1 MAEQATGR
9 LKPCSLRVVRYVP
22 DLVRGEFLNI
32 GLLLHSPEEKF
43 LGCLFTDDLRRV
55 RRFHPQADLD
65 FLRELQQDFE
75 QQIDEHADDPEGYL
89 RSMEQT
95 LSNLVQL
102 GEAYPCLLRDPQAE
116 IQELFE
122 RYVGPRLEG
131 PLAAD
136 TRLRIKQRLT
146 TALVHAGVWERVEK
160 RIPAAPWTQP
170 GDSFSFDFG
179 YRPLHREG
187 RPNGHIKFVHALS
200 LRRDTELAKVLV
212 YTMEHVR
219 RQEPAELTA
228 VVEDPPATPDD
239 AALLSE
245 RILAEGKIALRPLA
259 QVDAL
264 AQSIRGELFI
274 S

>member
-1 MAEQATGR
+1 MPDQAKEK
-9 LKPCSLRVVRYVP
+9 LKPCSLHVVRYVP
-22 DLVRGEFLNI
+22 DLARGEFLNI

-43 LGCLFTDDLRRV
+43 LGCLFTDDFRRV

-75 QQIDEHADDPEGYL
+75 QQIDEHADDPEIYL

-95 LSNLVQL
+95 LSNLIQL
-102 GEAYPCLLRDPQAE
+102 GEARACLLRDPQTE
-116 IQELFE
+116 IQALFE

-131 PLAAD
+131 PLATD

-146 TALVHAGVWERVEK
+146 TALVRAGAWERIEK
-160 RIPAAPWTQP
+160 RIPVAPWTQP
-170 GDSFSFDFG
+170 GDSFAFDFG
-179 YRPLHREG
+179 YRPLQIEG
-187 RPNGHIKFVHALS
+187 RPNGHIKFIHALS
-200 LRRDTELAKVLV
+200 LRRDAELAKVLV

-219 RQEPAELTA
+219 RREPAELTA
-228 VVEDPPATPDD
+228 VVEDPPAAPDE
-239 AALLSE
+239 ATLLSE
-245 RILAEGKIALRPLA
+245 RILAEGRIRVRPLA

-264 AQSIRGELFI
+264 VQSIRSELLI